1 MHTQLASE
9 GHNGLWPCALGLR
22 PPPRRLKVKARGPPE
37 EAHASLSLSL
47 FLFQV
52 GSSLLSLACG
62 LRAPLLSSR
71 RLQLFRA
78 FMDGK
83 LDPRPTF
90 QVTLL
95 PIGPLQCNHSNFES
109 SLKASYTNDTTPLVF
124 FSTRLALLISSKDS
138 LYFPLYYKPFH
149 E

>member
-1 MHTQLASE
+1 MHAYTIGKWRPQRP
-9 GHNGLWPCALGLR
+9 WPCALALR
-22 PPPRRLKVKARGPPE
+22 PPPRRLKFKARGPPE
-37 EAHASLSLSL
+37 EAHASFSLSL

-78 FMDGK
+78 FMDGE
-83 LDPRPTF
+83 LDSRPTF

-109 SLKASYTNDTTPLVF
+109 SLRPLTQMTPPPLWF
-124 FSTRLALLISSKDS
+124 FSLYMPSTPHFFQRSLAFSSLS
-138 LYFPLYYKPFH
+138 
-149 E
+149 